1 MAMPRTVNGHTLSL
15 NTLGDAVDISSFFA
29 LVCSSTV
36 VSASVDIAPPPLV
49 RELPNVKDKGEF
61 LRIGTL
67 HQKNLRRAREHI
79 AHWRARWPIYVGVI
93 CGAPVRGN
101 FFNTK

>member
-1 MAMPRTVNGHTLSL
+1 MAMHRTVNGHTLSL
-15 NTLGDAVDISSFFA
+15 NTLAVDISSFFA

-67 HQKNLRRAREHI
+67 HQKRLEAGREEQGG
-79 AHWRARWPIYVGVI
+79 RSMLG
-93 CGAPVRGN
+93 
-101 FFNTK
+101 

>member
-1 MAMPRTVNGHTLSL
+1 MAMHRTVNGHTFSL
-15 NTLGDAVDISSFFA
+15 NTPGDTVDISSFFA

-36 VSASVDIAPPPLV
+36 VLCLCRHRTAPLV

-67 HQKNLRRAREHI
+67 HQKNLRRGARSTSPTGGEV
-79 AHWRARWPIYVGVI
+79 ADL
-93 CGAPVRGN
+93 CRG
-101 FFNTK
+101 